1 MKKLSSGLQR
11 VEEDPDPLVRKARST
26 SKKKN
31 HATVA
36 GRKNSSKRKAARP
49 LTAPA
54 GHNSSRQSCSSLSAV
69 ASGSSSLASSVDY
82 RLPREEP
89 VQVSRGSRRLKHKSK
104 KRTNHHHNNNN
115 DSLKSHEQS
124 PRRPVPKPRRL
135 LPAVET
141 ETQEITADFSL
152 TPDEESIDGDS
163 APIPDP
169 PQPQYRWR
177 PGSLIPSRV
186 SCAIFSSRKVS
197 SAPGERQSSVEP
209 LPRRAWV
216 SSSPISP
223 IITTSIAI
231 DRSCSSRSSRN
242 INDLS
247 PALNKLPLPSPPV
260 VKPPPLHIHSISFPA
275 LGIGADTDPA
285 TELIRS
291 IKQELKKFDH
301 QVH

>member
-1 MKKLSSGLQR
+1 MKFSGLQR
-11 VEEDPDPLVRKARST
+11 VEEDPEPLVRKARST
-26 SKKKN
+26 SKKKH

-36 GRKNSSKRKAARP
+36 GRKNSSKKKARP

-89 VQVSRGSRRLKHKSK
+89 VQVSRGARRLKHKSK
-104 KRTNHHHNNNN
+104 TRTNHHHHLISNNNNNN

-163 APIPDP
+163 TPIADP

-186 SCAIFSSRKVS
+186 SGAIFSSRKVS
-197 SAPGERQSSVEP
+197 SAPGNVRQNSGEP

-216 SSSPISP
+216 SSSPLM
-223 IITTSIAI
+223 TTSIAI
-231 DRSCSSRSSRN
+231 DNNKSSSSSRN

-247 PALNKLPLPSPPV
+247 PANKLPLSSTV
-260 VKPPPLHIHSISFPA
+260 IKPPPLHIHSISFPG
-275 LGIGADTDPA
+275 LGIGDTDPA